1 MKIILAIYLIL
12 ILINYGYIVIH
23 NSIVEQLPE
32 WEQDFKKA
40 KYINIF
46 NPIYFILLNLKNM

>member
-1 MKIILAIYLIL
+1 MKIVLAIYLIL

-23 NSIVEQLPE
+23 NSIVEQLPK

-46 NPIYFILLNLKNM
+46 NPIYFIILNLKNM